1 MAVFLLKYR
10 PQKFSQYSV
19 GGTSGESYVY
29 NNNVD

>member
-19 GGTSGESYVY
+19 GGFSGQSHLY